1 MKKVSSDTSI
11 FDEVQL
17 QDSTSPLEKQKQIFI
32 VNLNSHEQSQHY
44 LPNEIDDDLGASAIS
59 LDLASSVATRSF

>member
-17 QDSTSPLEKQKQIFI
+17 QDSTCPLKKQIFI